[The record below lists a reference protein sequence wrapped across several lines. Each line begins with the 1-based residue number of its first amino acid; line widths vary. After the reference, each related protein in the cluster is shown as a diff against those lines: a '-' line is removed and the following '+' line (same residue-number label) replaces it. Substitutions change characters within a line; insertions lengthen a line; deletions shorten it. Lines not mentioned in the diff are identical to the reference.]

1 MASIYVF
8 WFRVCQLNFELLIDF
23 SNLKLQPY
31 SGPYLVRC
39 ESQKFVANVGEQA
52 SSFTYL
58 LQAVPAIS
66 MYCLNDFSHLL
77 CFLLLANQRTS
88 ISFFGNDRLP
98 CHKALAHFH
107 PCSFQQAARCPRHF
121 PSLSILPSVLIENSS
136 CYYSARNCLIEKLP
150 SLKGPACGSD
160 LPRNY

>member
-1 MASIYVF
+1 MASVF
-8 WFRVCQLNFELLIDF
+8 VFRIGVCQLNFELLIDF

-31 SGPYLVRC
+31 FGPNLVPC
-39 ESQKFVANVGEQA
+39 ESQKFVENLGEQA

-58 LQAVPAIS
+58 LPVAPTNSI
-66 MYCLNDFSHLL
+66 YCQNHFSHLL
-77 CFLLLANQRTS
+77 CFPLLANQRTS

-98 CHKALAHFH
+98 CHRALAHFH
-107 PCSFQQAARCPRHF
+107 LCSFQQAARCPHHF

-136 CYYSARNCLIEKLP
+136 CYYSEQNCLIEKLL
-150 SLKGPACGSD
+150 SSKGPACGSD